1 MTNPVDTASA
11 TGPVLQS
18 IGQIAVRV
26 KDLPRAVR
34 FYREVLGLGYL
45 FEAPGLAFFQCGGVH
60 LMLSGA
66 EEPEFDHAASVLYF
80 DVAEIQAAYRT
91 LLQRG
96 IHFRDEPHVVHRA
109 GDRALWMSFF
119 DDGEGNVFAIRC
131 WRSA

>member
-1 MTNPVDTASA
+1 MSSA
-11 TGPVLQS
+11 EPVLQA

-26 KDLPRAVR
+26 KDLPRAVAY
-34 FYREVLGLGYL
+34 YRDVLGLSYL
-45 FEAPGLAFFQCGGVH
+45 FEAPGLAFFQCGTVH

-80 DVAEIQAAYRT
+80 DVAEIQVAYRS

-96 IHFRDEPHVVHRA
+96 VHFRDEPHVVHRA
-109 GDRALWMSFF
+109 GPKELWMSFF